1 MLIIDIIMVKYII
14 KINCTGKKDLTFNG
28 IAIRVAKKNLHQSPP
43 DITLG
48 YISCIF
54 PYIKE
59 LKIVYKKFD
68 KIVYKKFDKI
78 VYKKFDKITIKRLEF
93 YCENET
99 DLSDEDFIHL
109 IEVLK
114 RLGFASENDVKIS
127 YCKIDKIDKYINGNN
142 VMREKHEEILAYTFT
157 SLVKIVRVKRKNRKR
172 KPERSIYTTKLLY
185 VCKNLVV

>member
-68 KIVYKKFDKI
+68 KI
-78 VYKKFDKITIKRLEF
+78 TIKRLEF

-127 YCKIDKIDKYINGNN
+127 YCKIDKYINGKN

>member
-1 MLIIDIIMVKYII
+1 MVKYII

-28 IAIRVAKKNLHQSPP
+28 LEIRVAKKNMHQSPP

-59 LKIVYKKFD
+59 IKIVYKMLD
-68 KIVYKKFDKI
+68 KIL
-78 VYKKFDKITIKRLEF
+78 IKRLEF

-99 DLSDEDFIHL
+99 DLCDEEFVHL

-114 RLGFASENDVKIS
+114 RLGFDSENDVKIS
-127 YCKIDKIDKYINGNN
+127 YCKIVRYMDNNNN
-142 VMREKHEEILAYTFT
+142 VMRDKHEEIFVYTFT
-157 SLVKIVRVKRKNRKR
+157 SLIKIEDCKRRRRKQ
-172 KPERSIYTTKLLY
+172 KPNRSIYKTRVLY
-185 VCKNLVV
+185 ICKNLVV

>member
-59 LKIVYKKFD
+59 LKILYKTLNKR
-68 KIVYKKFDKI
+68 
-78 VYKKFDKITIKRLEF
+78 TIKRLEF

-114 RLGFASENDVKIS
+114 RLGFASENDMKIS
-127 YCKIDKIDKYINGNN
+127 YCKIDKIDKYINGKN

-157 SLVKIVRVKRKNRKR
+157 SLVKITDSKQRRRNRSKYYT
-172 KPERSIYTTKLLY
+172 KPLH

>member
-59 LKIVYKKFD
+59 LKILYKTLNKR
-68 KIVYKKFDKI
+68 
-78 VYKKFDKITIKRLEF
+78 TIKRLEF

-114 RLGFASENDVKIS
+114 RLGFASENDMKIS
-127 YCKIDKIDKYINGNN
+127 YCKIDKYINGKN

-157 SLVKIVRVKRKNRKR
+157 SLVKITDSKQRRRNRSKYYT
-172 KPERSIYTTKLLY
+172 KPLH

>member
-1 MLIIDIIMVKYII
+1 MVKYII

-59 LKIVYKKFD
+59 LKILYKTLNKR
-68 KIVYKKFDKI
+68 
-78 VYKKFDKITIKRLEF
+78 TIKRLEF

-127 YCKIDKIDKYINGNN
+127 YCKIDKIYKYINGKN

-157 SLVKIVRVKRKNRKR
+157 SLVKITDSKQRRRNRSKYYT
-172 KPERSIYTTKLLY
+172 KPLH

>member
-28 IAIRVAKKNLHQSPP
+28 VEIRVAKKNLHQSPP

-59 LKIVYKKFD
+59 IKIVYKRLD
-68 KIVYKKFDKI
+68 KIL
-78 VYKKFDKITIKRLEF
+78 IKRLEF

-99 DLSDEDFIHL
+99 DLCDDEFVHL
-109 IEVLK
+109 IEVLN

-127 YCKIDKIDKYINGNN
+127 YCKIVKYMDYNN
-142 VMREKHEEILAYTFT
+142 VMRNKHEEIYVYTFT
-157 SLVKIVRVKRKNRKR
+157 SLIKIEEGKQKRRKR
-172 KPERSIYTTKLLY
+172 KPNRSIYKTGLLY
-185 VCKNLVV
+185 ICKNLLV

>member
-68 KIVYKKFDKI
+68 KI
-78 VYKKFDKITIKRLEF
+78 TIKRLEF

-127 YCKIDKIDKYINGNN
+127 YCKIDKIDKYINGKN

-157 SLVKIVRVKRKNRKR
+157 SLVKITDSKQRRRNRSKYYT
-172 KPERSIYTTKLLY
+172 KPLH

>member
-1 MLIIDIIMVKYII
+1 MVKYII

-59 LKIVYKKFD
+59 LKILYKTLNKR
-68 KIVYKKFDKI
+68 
-78 VYKKFDKITIKRLEF
+78 TIKRLEF

-114 RLGFASENDVKIS
+114 RLGFASENDMKIS
-127 YCKIDKIDKYINGNN
+127 YCKIDKIDKYINGKN

-157 SLVKIVRVKRKNRKR
+157 SLVKITDSKQRRRNRSKYYT
-172 KPERSIYTTKLLY
+172 KPLH

>member
-59 LKIVYKKFD
+59 LKILYKTLNKR
-68 KIVYKKFDKI
+68 
-78 VYKKFDKITIKRLEF
+78 TIKRLEF

-127 YCKIDKIDKYINGNN
+127 YCKIDKIDKYINGKN

-157 SLVKIVRVKRKNRKR
+157 SLVKIKDSKQRRRNHSKYYT
-172 KPERSIYTTKLLY
+172 KPLH

>member
-59 LKIVYKKFD
+59 LKILYKTLNKR
-68 KIVYKKFDKI
+68 K
-78 VYKKFDKITIKRLEF
+78 IKRLEF

-127 YCKIDKIDKYINGNN
+127 YCKIDKYINGKN

-157 SLVKIVRVKRKNRKR
+157 SLVKITDSKQRRRNRSKYYT
-172 KPERSIYTTKLLY
+172 KPLH

>member
-59 LKIVYKKFD
+59 LKILYKTLNKR
-68 KIVYKKFDKI
+68 
-78 VYKKFDKITIKRLEF
+78 TIKRLEF

-127 YCKIDKIDKYINGNN
+127 YCKIDKYIDGNN

>member
-28 IAIRVAKKNLHQSPP
+28 IAIRVARKNLHQSPP

-59 LKIVYKKFD
+59 LKIVYKTLD
-68 KIVYKKFDKI
+68 N
-78 VYKKFDKITIKRLEF
+78 ITIKRLEF

-99 DLSDEDFIHL
+99 DLSDEEFVHF
-109 IEVLK
+109 IEVLNK
-114 RLGFASENDVKIS
+114 LGFASENDAKIR
-127 YCKIDKIDKYINGNN
+127 YCKIVKYKDDNN
-142 VMREKHEEILAYTFT
+142 VIRDKHEEIFLYTFT
-157 SLVKIVRVKRKNRKR
+157 SLIKIKYGKKLRRRNRSKYSTRV
-172 KPERSIYTTKLLY
+172 LY
-185 VCKNLVV
+185 ICKNIIV

>member
-59 LKIVYKKFD
+59 LKILYKTLNKR
-68 KIVYKKFDKI
+68 
-78 VYKKFDKITIKRLEF
+78 TIKRLEF

-127 YCKIDKIDKYINGNN
+127 YCKIDKIDKYINGKN

-157 SLVKIVRVKRKNRKR
+157 SLVKITDSKQRRRNRSKYYT
-172 KPERSIYTTKLLY
+172 KPLH

>member
-1 MLIIDIIMVKYII
+1 LIILVKYII

-28 IAIRVAKKNLHQSPP
+28 IAIRVARKNLHQSPP

-59 LKIVYKKFD
+59 LKIVYKTLN
-68 KIVYKKFDKI
+68 
-78 VYKKFDKITIKRLEF
+78 KITIKRLEF

-99 DLSDEDFIHL
+99 DLCDEEFVHL

-114 RLGFASENDVKIS
+114 RLGFDSENDVKIS
-127 YCKIDKIDKYINGNN
+127 YCKIVRYMDYNN
-142 VMREKHEEILAYTFT
+142 VMRDKHEEIFLYTFT
-157 SLVKIVRVKRKNRKR
+157 SLIKIEDRKR
-172 KPERSIYTTKLLY
+172 RRRKQKPNRSKYSTRPLY
-185 VCKNLVV
+185 ICKNLIV

>member
-1 MLIIDIIMVKYII
+1 MVKYII
-14 KINCTGKKDLTFNG
+14 KVNCTKKEDLTFNG
-28 IAIRVAKKNLHQSPP
+28 IDIRVAKKNQHQSPP

-59 LKIVYKKFD
+59 LKIVYKTLN
-68 KIVYKKFDKI
+68 
-78 VYKKFDKITIKRLEF
+78 KITIKRLEF

-99 DLSDEDFIHL
+99 DLSDEEFVHF

-127 YCKIDKIDKYINGNN
+127 YCKTVKYMDDNN
-142 VMREKHEEILAYTFT
+142 VIRDKHEEILVYTFT
-157 SLVKIVRVKRKNRKR
+157 SLIKIEDSKRKRRKR
-172 KPERSIYTTKLLY
+172 IPNRSIYTTRILY
-185 VCKNLVV
+185 ICKNLIV

>member
-68 KIVYKKFDKI
+68 KI
-78 VYKKFDKITIKRLEF
+78 TIKRLEF

-127 YCKIDKIDKYINGNN
+127 YCKIDKIDKYIDGNN

>member
-28 IAIRVAKKNLHQSPP
+28 IAIRVARKNLHQSPP

-59 LKIVYKKFD
+59 LKIVYKRLNT
-68 KIVYKKFDKI
+68 
-78 VYKKFDKITIKRLEF
+78 ITIKRLEF

-99 DLSDEDFIHL
+99 DLSEEEFVHF

-114 RLGFASENDVKIS
+114 RLGFASERDVKIS
-127 YCKIDKIDKYINGNN
+127 YCKIVRYMDDNN
-142 VMREKHEEILAYTFT
+142 VMRDKHDEILAYTLT
-157 SLVKIVRVKRKNRKR
+157 SLIKIEDSKKPRRRNRSKYFTRV
-172 KPERSIYTTKLLY
+172 LY
-185 VCKNLVV
+185 ICKNLIV

>member
-1 MLIIDIIMVKYII
+1 MVKYII
-14 KINCTGKKDLTFNG
+14 KINCTGKEDLTFNG

-54 PYIKE
+54 TYIKE
-59 LKIVYKKFD
+59 LKIVYKTLN
-68 KIVYKKFDKI
+68 
-78 VYKKFDKITIKRLEF
+78 KITIKRLEF

-99 DLSDEDFIHL
+99 DLSDEEFVHF

-127 YCKIDKIDKYINGNN
+127 YCKIVRYMDDNMMRDKHD
-142 VMREKHEEILAYTFT
+142 EILAYTLT
-157 SLVKIVRVKRKNRKR
+157 SLIKIGDSKRKRRRKR
-172 KPERSIYTTKLLY
+172 KPNRSKYSTIPLY
-185 VCKNLVV
+185 ICKNLIV

>member
-14 KINCTGKKDLTFNG
+14 KINCTGKKDLTFNS

-59 LKIVYKKFD
+59 LKILYKTLNKR
-68 KIVYKKFDKI
+68 
-78 VYKKFDKITIKRLEF
+78 TIKRLEF

-114 RLGFASENDVKIS
+114 RLGFASENDMKIS
-127 YCKIDKIDKYINGNN
+127 YCKIDKIDKYINGKN

-157 SLVKIVRVKRKNRKR
+157 SLVKITDSKQRRRNRSKYYT
-172 KPERSIYTTKLLY
+172 KPLH